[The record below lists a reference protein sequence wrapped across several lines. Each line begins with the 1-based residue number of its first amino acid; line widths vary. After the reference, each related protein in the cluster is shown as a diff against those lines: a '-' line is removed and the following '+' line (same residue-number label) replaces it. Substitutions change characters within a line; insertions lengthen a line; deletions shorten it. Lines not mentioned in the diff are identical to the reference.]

1 MDIYGRI
8 LKTRG
13 SLTTIDRPTK
23 PIGSLLKELIDMKG
37 MNPYSLARSSG
48 VSHSQIVRIL
58 HNKAKRPKFE
68 TMVAFCIGLE
78 LTYYESMRFF
88 RDAGYY
94 DFENENRLHN
104 DMVLYTMILQT
115 PGIDLVHA
123 NILLIL
129 GMYEL
134 INHECS
140 ISQRPSLVPSYLTAT
155 DYISRKY
162 PQVPAYKTQM
172 LLDWNI
178 YTQSDEIRDI
188 IEKLRTIEKEWEA
201 TNYME
206 QFDKHEE
213 Q

>member
-13 SLTTIDRPTK
+13 SLTTIDLPTK
-23 PIGSLLKELIDMKG
+23 PIGTLLKELIDMKG

-58 HNKAKRPKFE
+58 QNKAKRPKFE
-68 TMVAFCIGLE
+68 TMVAFCIGLG
-78 LTYYESMRFF
+78 LTYYESMSFF

-94 DFENENRLHN
+94 DFENNRRFNN
-104 DMVLYTMILQT
+104 DIVLYTMILKT

-134 INHECS
+134 IKRENS
-140 ISQRPSLVPSYLTAT
+140 VSWMPSLVPSYLTAAGRI
-155 DYISRKY
+155 DKVCPDILSDVS
-162 PQVPAYKTQM
+162 QEQ
-172 LLDWNI
+172 LLQNMYYGTETI
-178 YTQSDEIRDI
+178 DEIVAKLES
-188 IEKLRTIEKEWEA
+188 IETEWEKS
-201 TNYME
+201 NE
-206 QFDKHEE
+206 
-213 Q
+213 

>member
-1 MDIYGRI
+1 MDIYARI

-13 SLTTIDRPTK
+13 SLTTIDLPTK
-23 PIGSLLKELIDMKG
+23 PIGTLLKELIDMKG

-58 HNKAKRPKFE
+58 QNKAKRPKFE
-68 TMVAFCIGLE
+68 TMVAFCIGLG
-78 LTYYESMRFF
+78 LTYEESMRFF

-134 INHECS
+134 IKRENS
-140 ISQRPSLVPSYLTAT
+140 VSWMPSLVPSYLTAVCHI
-155 DYISRKY
+155 DKVY
-162 PQVPAYKTQM
+162 PDILSDVSQEQ
-172 LLDWNI
+172 LLQNMYHDKETI
-178 YTQSDEIRDI
+178 DEIVAKLES
-188 IEKLRTIEKEWEA
+188 IETEWEKS
-201 TNYME
+201 NE
-206 QFDKHEE
+206 Q
-213 Q
+213 

>member
-1 MDIYGRI
+1 MDIYARI
-8 LKTRG
+8 LEERDSLKT
-13 SLTTIDRPTK
+13 INRPTK
-23 PIGSLLKELIDMKG
+23 PIGTLLKELIDMKG

-58 HNKAKRPKFE
+58 QNKAKRPKFE
-68 TMVAFCIGLE
+68 TMVAFCIGLG

-104 DMVLYTMILQT
+104 DIVLYTMILQT

-134 INHECS
+134 IKRENS
-140 ISQRPSLVPSYLTAT
+140 VSWMPSLVPSYLTAV
-155 DYISRKY
+155 DHIDKVY
-162 PQVPAYKTQM
+162 PDILSDVSQEQ
-172 LLDWNI
+172 LLQNMYYDTETI
-178 YTQSDEIRDI
+178 DEIVAKLES
-188 IEKLRTIEKEWEA
+188 IETEWEKS
-201 TNYME
+201 NE
-206 QFDKHEE
+206 Q
-213 Q
+213 